1 MKSTLV
7 TRKVSHLGHI
17 MIPISQRKT
26 LNISVGDELEI
37 FIENEKIIMKKHLNK
52 ESCVI
57 TGALID
63 KETDLNYS
71 NSISLSSAGA
81 AILLKELQDYNRE
94 E

>member
-37 FIENEKIIMKKHLNK
+37 
-52 ESCVI
+52 
-57 TGALID
+57 
-63 KETDLNYS
+63 
-71 NSISLSSAGA
+71 
-81 AILLKELQDYNRE
+81 LLKTKRL
-94 E
+94 